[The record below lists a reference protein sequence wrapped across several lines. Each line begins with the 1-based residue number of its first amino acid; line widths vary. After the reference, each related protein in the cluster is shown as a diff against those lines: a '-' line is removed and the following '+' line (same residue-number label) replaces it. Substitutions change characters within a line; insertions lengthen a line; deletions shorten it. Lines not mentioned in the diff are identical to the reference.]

1 MTTKINIIRE
11 QSDSFYRYKFNKVST
26 NIVKKTTILNN
37 IPTIAKQLYIDT
49 SFIFLYIA
57 NMLSTAVVI
66 KDNKYILK
74 GKYNNKIIQDLLFKF
89 VEIFVLCPRCNDAS
103 TSLFTINKHK
113 KDKLY
118 IRCKSCG
125 NKCRKKD
132 KHLSDKMLKYV
143 PIELEEEISFKPQ
156 LDDDTD
162 YWSGDED
169 FSEEAIAIR
178 MKKLGID
185 KDLQIKTA
193 VITKSIH
200 YDEDVIFS
208 NVSNCKNITGSA
220 SDSDND
226 SDIDIDEL

>member
-1 MTTKINIIRE
+1 MTTKINIIRD
-11 QSDSFYRYKFNKVST
+11 QSDSFYRYKINKVST
-26 NIVKKTTILNN
+26 NIVKKTTIFNN
-37 IPTIAKQLYIDT
+37 ISTIAEQLYIDT
-49 SFIFLYIA
+49 DFIFLYIA
-57 NMLSTAVVI
+57 NILSTAVVI

-89 VEIFVLCPRCNDAS
+89 VEIFVLCSRCNDAS
-103 TSLFTINKHK
+103 TYLFALINEHK
-113 KDKLY
+113 KAKLY

-125 NKCRKKD
+125 YKCRKKD

-156 LDDDTD
+156 SDDDAD

-208 NVSNCKNITGSA
+208 NVSNCKNISG
-220 SDSDND
+220 SDSDSD
-226 SDIDIDEL
+226 SDIDIDDL